1 MNISMFLKLRTCVRE
16 GSVKMPSDYK
26 HFEYMLS
33 KNWIVPTI
41 VYYNT
46 DLNEDTPLMIPKYS
60 DYVEATREGEEKYY
74 SVKDFWI
81 KWILIFIFSFFG
93 TCTVITGILIKLL

>member
-1 MNISMFLKLRTCVRE
+1 
-16 GSVKMPSDYK
+16 MPSDYK

-81 KWILIFIFSFFG
+81 KWILIFIFSFLG
-93 TCTVITGILIKLL
+93 TCAFITGILIKLL

>member
-1 MNISMFLKLRTCVRE
+1 
-16 GSVKMPSDYK
+16 MPSDYK

-46 DLNEDTPLMIPKYS
+46 DLNEDAPLMTPKYS

-81 KWILIFIFSFFG
+81 KWILIFI
-93 TCTVITGILIKLL
+93 

>member
-1 MNISMFLKLRTCVRE
+1 
-16 GSVKMPSDYK
+16 MPSDYK

-46 DLNEDTPLMIPKYS
+46 DLNEDTPLMIPQYS
-60 DYVEATREGEEKYY
+60 DYVEATKEGEEKYY

-93 TCTVITGILIKLL
+93 ACATIIGILIKLL

>member
-1 MNISMFLKLRTCVRE
+1 
-16 GSVKMPSDYK
+16 MPSDYK

-46 DLNEDTPLMIPKYS
+46 DLNEDAPLMTPKYS

-74 SVKDFWI
+74 SVKDFCI

-93 TCTVITGILIKLL
+93 TCAVITGILINLL

>member
-1 MNISMFLKLRTCVRE
+1 
-16 GSVKMPSDYK
+16 MPSDYK

-46 DLNEDTPLMIPKYS
+46 DLNEDTPLMIPQYN

-93 TCTVITGILIKLL
+93 ACAAIIGILIKLL

>member
-1 MNISMFLKLRTCVRE
+1 
-16 GSVKMPSDYK
+16 MPSDYK

-46 DLNEDTPLMIPKYS
+46 DLNEDTPLMIPQYS
-60 DYVEATREGEEKYY
+60 DYVETTKEGEEKYY

-93 TCTVITGILIKLL
+93 ACATVIGILIKLL

>member
-46 DLNEDTPLMIPKYS
+46 DLNEDTPLMIPQYGN
-60 DYVEATREGEEKYY
+60 YVEATREGEEKYY

-81 KWILIFIFSFFG
+81 KWILIFIFSFLG
-93 TCTVITGILIKLL
+93 ICAAIAGILIKFL

>member
-1 MNISMFLKLRTCVRE
+1 
-16 GSVKMPSDYK
+16 MPSDYK

-46 DLNEDTPLMIPKYS
+46 DLNEDAPLMTPKYS

-74 SVKDFWI
+74 SVKDFCI
-81 KWILIFIFSFFG
+81 KWILIFIFFFG
-93 TCTVITGILIKLL
+93 TCAVITGILIKLL

>member
-1 MNISMFLKLRTCVRE
+1 
-16 GSVKMPSDYK
+16 MPSDYK

-46 DLNEDTPLMIPKYS
+46 DLNEDTPLMIPQYS

-93 TCTVITGILIKLL
+93 ACTAIIGILIKLL

>member
-1 MNISMFLKLRTCVRE
+1 
-16 GSVKMPSDYK
+16 MPSDYK

-46 DLNEDTPLMIPKYS
+46 DLNEDTPLMILQYS
-60 DYVEATREGEEKYY
+60 DYVEATKEGEEKYY

-93 TCTVITGILIKLL
+93 ACATIIGILIKLL

>member
-26 HFEYMLS
+26 YFEYMLS

-46 DLNEDTPLMIPKYS
+46 DLNEDTPLMTPKYS
-60 DYVEATREGEEKYY
+60 AYVEATREGEEKYY

-81 KWILIFIFSFFG
+81 KWILIFIFSF
-93 TCTVITGILIKLL
+93 LEHAQLLLEY

>member
-1 MNISMFLKLRTCVRE
+1 
-16 GSVKMPSDYK
+16 MPSDYK

-46 DLNEDTPLMIPKYS
+46 DLNEDTPLMIPQYS
-60 DYVEATREGEEKYY
+60 DYVEATKEGEEKYY

-81 KWILIFIFSFFG
+81 KWIVIFIFSFFG
-93 TCTVITGILIKLL
+93 ACATIIGILIKLL